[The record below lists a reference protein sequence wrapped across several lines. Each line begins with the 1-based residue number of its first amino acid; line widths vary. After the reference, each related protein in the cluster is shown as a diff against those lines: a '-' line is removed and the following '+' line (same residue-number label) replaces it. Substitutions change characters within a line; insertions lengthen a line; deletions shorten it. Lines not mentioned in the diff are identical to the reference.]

1 METHILQRNPMEL
14 LEYVAKHLV
23 ASYFDHNGELIT
35 VSEKMQRLFIVGKA
49 NSLSECVQC

>member
-1 METHILQRNPMEL
+1 MEL